1 MHYEIRSQ
9 DASSSDPPT
18 MGSTVTRWLPKK
30 DRVPAYGARRASG
43 LTSQARTRD
52 ARRGGHCHICKPA
65 TTTFA
70 SPVRMRTGRG
80 TTSAADTKPI
90 WDAASYPLRGSPDT
104 PTGRCC
110 NTDPTEHPGS
120 GPSQN
125 G

>member
-18 MGSTVTRWLPKK
+18 MGSTVTRRLPKK
-30 DRVPAYGARRASG
+30 ARVPAQGARAGRG
-43 LTSQARTRD
+43 TRLTGAARD

-65 TTTFA
+65 KTTFA

-80 TTSAADTKPI
+80 TTSAADTKTI
-90 WDAASYPLRGSPDT
+90 WDPAGYPLRDSPQT

-110 NTDPTEHPGS
+110 NTDPTEHHPGS
-120 GPSQN
+120 GPS
-125 G
+125 